1 MRAVGI
7 DLGSKRIGVSLS
19 NSEGTLATPYEL
31 IERSGDTQRDHRKIR
46 DLVIEAE
53 AEIVVVGLPLSL
65 DGSRGPMARQYADE
79 AEEIEGVVGVP
90 VVMWDERFSTVTA
103 EQSLIRQNL
112 DAKKRRKIIDK
123 VAATVMLQAWLD
135 ATCQQAETP

>member
-1 MRAVGI
+1 VRAVGL

-19 NSEGTLATPYEL
+19 NSEGTVATPYEVV
-31 IERSGDTQRDHRKIR
+31 ERSGDRQRDHRAIR

-65 DGSRGPMARQYADE
+65 DGSQGPMAKKYTAE
-79 AEEIEGVVGVP
+79 AAEIEGVVGVP
-90 VVMWDERFSTVTA
+90 VTMWDERFSTVTA
-103 EQSLIRQNL
+103 EQALIRQNL

-135 ATCQQAETP
+135 ATVQPPETT